1 MKELDELKAIEE
13 LFGALEQGE
22 VSAREN
28 GYISLAESRR
38 TVREVKSDCKE
49 TNAVIAG

>member
-1 MKELDELKAIEE
+1 MKKKM
-13 LFGALEQGE
+13 EQGE
-22 VSAREN
+22 AFARQK

-49 TNAVIAG
+49 TNAVIVG